1 MKEPMEQAQFIEQ
14 YYALATQGNNDFMRV
29 ALSIQ
34 AMIVALDLSDGDM
47 IISNRGLA
55 AIDVGTST
63 IARGMRYATEV
74 LKVTVSSS
82 GKRVIVAEGGRKRAR
97 QNVYEQMRD
106 VDIFGAIQSASILEY
121 DLSELCEAVEEK
133 WSEMND

>member
-1 MKEPMEQAQFIEQ
+1 MKELMEQAQFIKQ
-14 YYALATQGNNDFMRV
+14 YFPLATQSDNDFVRV

-34 AMIVALDLSDGDM
+34 AMIVAMGLNDGDM

-82 GKRVIVAEGGRKRAR
+82 GKRVIVAEGGSKRAAR
-97 QNVYEQMRD
+97 NILSQIED
-106 VDIFGAIQSASILEY
+106 VDLLCAIERAKILGIRK
-121 DLSELCEAVEEK
+121 SRFAAIVEEK

>member
-1 MKEPMEQAQFIEQ
+1 MEMINQAEFIEH
-14 YYALATQGNNDFMRV
+14 YYPIAAQSNNDFVRI

-55 AIDVGTST
+55 MIDIGTST

-74 LKVTVSSS
+74 LQVTVSSS
-82 GKRVIVAEGGRKRAR
+82 GKRVIVAEGGRKRAGDNLLS
-97 QNVYEQMRD
+97 QIE
-106 VDIFGAIQSASILEY
+106 DIDLFCAIKRAKMLGIRKSRFMAI
-121 DLSELCEAVEEK
+121 VEEK
-133 WSEMND
+133 WREIND